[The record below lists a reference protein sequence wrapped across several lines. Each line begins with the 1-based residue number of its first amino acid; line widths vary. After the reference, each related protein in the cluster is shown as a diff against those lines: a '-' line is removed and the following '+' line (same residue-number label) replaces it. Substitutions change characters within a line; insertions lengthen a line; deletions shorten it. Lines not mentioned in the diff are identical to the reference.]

1 MTRILSIVVIFVQ
14 FLVCTSICFG
24 GQATETIQSK
34 PNEEA
39 HVSLEALEALAGSL
53 VSSGNPSGA
62 LDVYRR
68 YEIQMVEEGWSEQ
81 QPDLLVNM
89 AIAAYRAGKFGLSM
103 ALIRQHY
110 IWSRDSTVREAIDE
124 IQMLIE
130 HRVYQKS
137 PNTAFVRGQSDDYMR
152 WEGVH
157 YYSAQEIRVI
167 LLVIWS
173 SIFIVLG
180 IFLFVARISR
190 RRSLL
195 LLLLIIEIVLLFSY
209 GGISLRHSM
218 TEGMRFGVLT
228 EVSSL
233 RTTPGM
239 MGTRYK
245 DDAFVPGMVVGIVT
259 SVPGWVQVRRVDGVT
274 AWLSSAEVYVLRG
287 KGESG
292 SHRLE

>member
-1 MTRILSIVVIFVQ
+1 MTRIIPIVVIFVH
-14 FLVCTSICFG
+14 FIVCLSISFG
-24 GQATETIQSK
+24 
-34 PNEEA
+34 EEA
-39 HVSLEALEALAGSL
+39 ADSIKIEPEDETQVSLEALEDLASSL

-81 QPDLLVNM
+81 QPDLLLNEAV
-89 AIAAYRAGKFGLSM
+89 AAYRAGQFGLSM

-110 IWSRDSTVREAIDE
+110 ILSRDSTVREAIEE

-130 HRVYQKS
+130 YRVYQKS

-152 WEGVH
+152 WESVH
-157 YYSAQEIRVI
+157 YYSAQENRVI

-180 IFLFVARISR
+180 LVLFVVRISR
-190 RRSLL
+190 RRSILL
-195 LLLLIIEIVLLFSY
+195 LLLMIEIVLLFSY

-228 EVSSL
+228 DVSSL

-239 MGTRYK
+239 MGTKYK

-274 AWLSSAEVYVLRG
+274 AWLSNAEVYVLRG